1 MRGVKVQPETVPPA
15 SKQKLRVWIR
25 MLRATR
31 AVEAALRE
39 RLRAE
44 FGETLPRFDV
54 LAALDKSEA
63 GISLTQL
70 SRMLMVSNGNVT
82 GIIERL
88 VNEGYVTRIALA
100 GDRRTTLV
108 RLTGAGTRHFQTMA
122 RAHEAWVA
130 ALLAALDDAEAAHL
144 IETLKAIPTQ
154 RPEQETPT

>member
-1 MRGVKVQPETVPPA
+1 MTAKAKDVTAPLPA
-15 SKQKLRVWIR
+15 SKQRLRVWIR

-31 AVEAALRE
+31 RVEAALRE

-54 LAALDKSEA
+54 LAALDKSET

-82 GIIERL
+82 GLIERL
-88 VNEGYVTRIALA
+88 VNEGYVTRLAVA

-130 ALLAALDDAEAAHL
+130 ELLSMLDDAEAAHL
-144 IETLKAIPTQ
+144 IEIFRTFPKLTAT
-154 RPEQETPT
+154 PETSS